1 MTHYRAIVQRLEKFF
16 PLLLVALIAS
26 GFGIRWSSSI
36 ASYQESNAAMMK
48 VVAGLLLTV
57 FWAFANTYRV
67 HVWVLDPDGIQI
79 RERPRVPLTGLRR
92 RAVVRYENI
101 LALQESGSGAKRS
114 LRMTARDGRQF
125 IMDQAVSKHPKFRFL
140 MADPDADIVDL
151 EREIR
156 DRAAQAGNLL
166 PASSQGFSY
175 FETIAGL
182 TVTGILFIL
191 AIPLTGFT
199 VWAIWDGA
207 RPTSANRTTMD
218 AALLF
223 LILPLIFG
231 WLFIKSLRGRRRI
244 MKTLGPQLPAPQVSK
259 SVEG

>member
-16 PLLLVALIAS
+16 PLLLVAVIAS

-36 ASYQESNAAMMK
+36 ASYHESNAAMMK

-92 RAVVRYENI
+92 RAVVTYEDI
-101 LALQESGSGAKRS
+101 LALQASGSGAKRS
-114 LRMTARDGRQF
+114 LRMTVRDGHQF
-125 IMDQAVSKHPKFRFL
+125 IMDQAVSKHPQFRFL
-140 MADPDADIVDL
+140 VADPDADILEL

-156 DRAAQAGNLL
+156 DRAAQSGNLL
-166 PASSQGFSY
+166 PGTSQGLSY
-175 FETIAGL
+175 FQTIGGL
-182 TVTGILFIL
+182 TVAGILFLL
-191 AIPLTGFT
+191 ALPVTVLT
-199 VWAIWDGA
+199 VWAVWDGA
-207 RPTSANRTTMD
+207 RPTSTNKTTID

-223 LILPLIFG
+223 LILPVIFG
-231 WLFIKSLRGRRRI
+231 WLFVKSLRGRRRI
-244 MKTLGPQLPAPQVSK
+244 MKNHAPRVRQAASQ
-259 SVEG
+259 E